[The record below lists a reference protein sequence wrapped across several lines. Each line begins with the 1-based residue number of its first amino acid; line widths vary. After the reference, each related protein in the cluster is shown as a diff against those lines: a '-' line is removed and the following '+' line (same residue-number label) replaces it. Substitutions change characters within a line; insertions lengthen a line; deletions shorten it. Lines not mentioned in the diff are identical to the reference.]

1 MTRITE
7 SDLILPALYVIQRQP
22 GITTGELIKEL
33 RAIFNPTGED
43 AEILQGRNDD
53 KFSQIVR
60 NLVSHHTLD
69 QRLSY
74 TVLGGSGAPN
84 STHTLSDK
92 GLDYLQENSQS
103 LEGLLSN
110 NLGYLETLDGVT
122 KITQFHA
129 AGKKI
134 IVYDENIFV
143 IEGRRKTVTS
153 QFYERSKYLRDR
165 AIDFYTKNGVIVCEA
180 CGFDFYKTYG
190 EIGRGYIEIHHQK
203 PVYQYEE
210 TDFSRV
216 VSNALR
222 DLIPLCANCHRM
234 VHRKKENPLSLDEL
248 RQIIVN
254 QNR

>member
-1 MTRITE
+1 MSRITE
-7 SDLILPALYVIQRQP
+7 PDLILPALYIIQKQP

-69 QRLSY
+69 QRLGY
-74 TVLGGSGAPN
+74 TALGSAGVSN
-84 STHTLSDK
+84 STHTLSNE
-92 GLDYLQENSQS
+92 GIFYLQENSQS
-103 LEGLLSN
+103 LENLLSN

-122 KITQFHA
+122 KITQSHA

-143 IEGRRKTVTS
+143 SEGRKKTVTS
-153 QFYERSKYLRDR
+153 QVYERSKYLRDR
-165 AIDFYTKNGVIVCEA
+165 AIDFYTKNGAIVCDA
-180 CGFDFYKTYG
+180 CSFDFYNTYG

-203 PVYQYEE
+203 PVFQYDE
-210 TDFSRV
+210 TDFSRI
-216 VSNALR
+216 VSDAIK
-222 DLIPLCANCHRM
+222 DLIPLCANCHRI
-234 VHRKKENPLSLDEL
+234 VHRKKENPLSIDEL
-248 RQIIVN
+248 RQIIIN
-254 QNR
+254 KNR